1 MRLTEL
7 RTALRAK
14 EQEIAALEDGLTL
27 ELAGKAAKLAV
38 LHHLSI
44 VYASP
49 MTAGLPIAGIG
60 TDPVAGLRVISGTAI
75 DLTEELA
82 QEIEKD
88 KKTDKQ
94 SIKQ

>member
-1 MRLTEL
+1 
-7 RTALRAK
+7 
-14 EQEIAALEDGLTL
+14 
-27 ELAGKAAKLAV
+27 
-38 LHHLSI
+38 
-44 VYASP
+44 

-60 TDPVAGLRVISGTAI
+60 TDPVAGLRVVSGTAV

-82 QEIEKD
+82 REIEKD